1 MFECGQDKTRKEL
14 QTLEDEILKLEENV
28 TDFNNPN
35 ITAILPRQM
44 YELYDYFLN
53 TYKNNTRFEFLRFL
67 LDKGIEWMNDLMKDM
82 KLIFLCIILEII

>member
-1 MFECGQDKTRKEL
+1 MLDCDQDKIREAL
-14 QTLEDEILKLEENV
+14 QKLDNEILKLKEDVN
-28 TDFNNPN
+28 DFNNPN
-35 ITAILPRQM
+35 IIVILPRQM
-44 YELYDYFLN
+44 YKLYDCFLN